1 MTSKEYWDNRAAKR
15 LIEAEKQSNDYIK
28 KVKKIYS
35 KANNDIK
42 KELANVYKNYSKET
56 GIDVHTLK
64 ILLSKEETDE
74 FWKTLKGQGLKKYV
88 QANYKSRINRL
99 EQIQGQLYA
108 KAKEIYKEEL
118 NTVYGH
124 YRSVINE
131 SYNKTIYDTQIG
143 TGYDFTFNKLD
154 DKMIETVLN
163 TKWYGGNY
171 SSRIWGNTDILA
183 DRVSETIGGALIS
196 GKPYYKTANEIADT
210 FGVAQYYAERL
221 VRTETNHFNA
231 EAEALAYKELGVEKY
246 VFVATLDNR
255 TSKMCQEHDGKIYD
269 FKNRETGV
277 NYPPLHPNCRS
288 TTRGYLGEEEEK
300 TLKRRARNPITG
312 KTEIIDNISYN
323 EWKKQHDVTNKEK
336 GAIISSNIPNNIRGF
351 YKYAKQNNLLKS
363 VTEFGENE
371 NGVIRGQKL
380 NEILGYDRKPTVVKK
395 EEFEKLALNL
405 KFGKLYRGISADSNN
420 EAEKY
425 INEFK
430 NGKLYAGKGVYGNG
444 TYVAYGEKGFNIV
457 NTNYTNENGK
467 IMTMLLNDDAKTI
480 KYSEIF
486 KMNQK
491 ELKELVE
498 NEVSKE
504 FEMAVLRDIGYYA
517 SIKGYDAIILDEFM
531 AEMNNQPYIVIL
543 NRGKVIISE

>member
-56 GIDVHTLK
+56 GVDVHTLK
-64 ILLSKEETDE
+64 NLLSKEETDE

-183 DRVSETIGGALIS
+183 NRVSETIGGALIS

-269 FKNRETGV
+269 FKDMETGV

-288 TTRGYLGEEEEK
+288 TTRGYLGEKEEK
-300 TLKRRARNPITG
+300 TLKRRARNPVTG
-312 KTEIIDNISYN
+312 KTEIIDNMNYE
-323 EWKKQHDVTNKEK
+323 EWKKHINNRYGNDTLEVSAQKQVNLKSDTEQYEK
-336 GAIISSNIPNNIRGF
+336 YLKVLGKKNMPETFEKWQEMKYNNINE
-351 YKYAKQNNLLKS
+351 YKLTRYNYKLRNEAIGNPQNVIKDICIADEKYTKYLFDGNNKDGLIK
-363 VTEFGENE
+363 GEL
-371 NGVIRGQKL
+371 IDK
-380 NEILGYDRKPTVVKK
+380 ILGYNKDNYKQFDVLLKENISRYPKRFKGEDKYGQKYEINMVIKGLKDRQAKVTIGSR
-395 EEFEKLALNL
+395 F
-405 KFGKLYRGISADSNN
+405 INN
-420 EAEKY
+420 EYKLSSVY
-425 INEFK
+425 INELK
-430 NGKLYAGKGVYGNG
+430 
-444 TYVAYGEKGFNIV
+444 E
-457 NTNYTNENGK
+457 
-467 IMTMLLNDDAKTI
+467 
-480 KYSEIF
+480 S
-486 KMNQK
+486 
-491 ELKELVE
+491 ELKHE
-498 NEVSKE
+498 N
-504 FEMAVLRDIGYYA
+504 
-517 SIKGYDAIILDEFM
+517 
-531 AEMNNQPYIVIL
+531 
-543 NRGKVIISE
+543 

>member
-35 KANNDIK
+35 KANDDIK

-64 ILLSKEETDE
+64 ILLSKEEADE

-171 SSRIWGNTDILA
+171 SSRIWGNTDMLA
-183 DRVSETIGGALIS
+183 NRVSETIGGALIS
-196 GKPYYKTANEIADT
+196 GKPYYKTANEIADI

-269 FKNRETGV
+269 FKDMETGV

-312 KTEIIDNISYN
+312 KTEIIDNMNY
-323 EWKKQHDVTNKEK
+323 EDWKKHINNRYGNDTLEVSAKKQVNLKSDTEQYEKYLKLLEKKDIPETFEKWQQMKYNDTKRYTELKHDYVLKQHYDKSIEK
-336 GAIISSNIPNNIRGF
+336 GELTPLVDFTTYKKIDSEIKTKIVGLKTKNDIEVKSYSKHFIDRVCGSIEQKRSGVEIEDIIGTISTSNTFRESKRN
-351 YKYAKQNNLLKS
+351 
-363 VTEFGENE
+363 
-371 NGVIRGQKL
+371 
-380 NEILGYDRKPTVVKK
+380 
-395 EEFEKLALNL
+395 
-405 KFGKLYRGISADSNN
+405 DSI
-420 EAEKY
+420 K
-425 INEFK
+425 II
-430 NGKLYAGKGVYGNG
+430 
-444 TYVAYGEKGFNIV
+444 GEKCIV
-457 NTNYTNENGK
+457 SINP
-467 IMTMLLNDDAKTI
+467 KTKNLI
-480 KYSEIF
+480 QV
-486 KMNQK
+486 NPQ
-491 ELKELVE
+491 
-498 NEVSKE
+498 
-504 FEMAVLRDIGYYA
+504 
-517 SIKGYDAIILDEFM
+517 
-531 AEMNNQPYIVIL
+531 
-543 NRGKVIISE
+543 

>member
-56 GIDVHTLK
+56 GVDVHTLK
-64 ILLSKEETDE
+64 NLLSKEETDE

-183 DRVSETIGGALIS
+183 NRVSETIGGALIS

-269 FKNRETGV
+269 FKDMETGV

-288 TTRGYLGEEEEK
+288 TTRGYLGEKEEK
-300 TLKRRARNPITG
+300 TLKRRARNPVTG
-312 KTEIIDNISYN
+312 KTEIIDNMNYE
-323 EWKKQHDVTNKEK
+323 EWKKHINNRYGNDTLEVLAQKQVNLKSDTEQYEK
-336 GAIISSNIPNNIRGF
+336 YLKVLGKKNMPETFEKWQEMKYNNINE
-351 YKYAKQNNLLKS
+351 YKLTRYNYKLRNEAIGNPQNVIKDICIADEKYTKYLFDGNNKDGLIK
-363 VTEFGENE
+363 GEL
-371 NGVIRGQKL
+371 IDK
-380 NEILGYDRKPTVVKK
+380 ILGYNKDNYKQFDVLLKENISRYPKRFKGEDKYGQKYEINMVIKGLKDRQAKVTIGSR
-395 EEFEKLALNL
+395 F
-405 KFGKLYRGISADSNN
+405 INN
-420 EAEKY
+420 EYKLSSVY
-425 INEFK
+425 INELK
-430 NGKLYAGKGVYGNG
+430 
-444 TYVAYGEKGFNIV
+444 E
-457 NTNYTNENGK
+457 
-467 IMTMLLNDDAKTI
+467 
-480 KYSEIF
+480 S
-486 KMNQK
+486 
-491 ELKELVE
+491 ELKHE
-498 NEVSKE
+498 N
-504 FEMAVLRDIGYYA
+504 
-517 SIKGYDAIILDEFM
+517 
-531 AEMNNQPYIVIL
+531 
-543 NRGKVIISE
+543 

>member
-1 MTSKEYWDNRAAKR
+1 MASKKYWDNRATKR
-15 LIEAEKQSNDYIK
+15 LVEAEKQSNDCIK

-56 GIDVHTLK
+56 GVDMHTLK
-64 ILLSKEETDE
+64 ILLSKEETDA
-74 FWKTLKGQGLKKYV
+74 FWRTLKGKGLKKYV

-131 SYNKTIYDTQIG
+131 SYNRTIYDTQIG

-154 DKMIETVLN
+154 DKMIENVLN

-183 DRVSETIGGALIS
+183 NRVSETIGGALIS

-255 TSKMCQEHDGKIYD
+255 TSEMCQEHDGKVYD
-269 FKNRETGV
+269 FKDKKTGV

-288 TTRGYLGEEEEK
+288 TTRGYLGEEDEK
-300 TLKRRARNPITG
+300 RLKRRARNPVTG
-312 KTEIIDNISYN
+312 KAEIIDNMSYS
-323 EWKKQHDVTNKEK
+323 EWRKHIDNK
-336 GAIISSNIPNNIRGF
+336 
-351 YKYAKQNNLLKS
+351 
-363 VTEFGENE
+363 
-371 NGVIRGQKL
+371 
-380 NEILGYDRKPTVVKK
+380 
-395 EEFEKLALNL
+395 
-405 KFGKLYRGISADSNN
+405 
-420 EAEKY
+420 
-425 INEFK
+425 
-430 NGKLYAGKGVYGNG
+430 YGNG
-444 TYVAYGEKGFNIV
+444 TLDISSKKQANVKTDKAQYDRYKNILGKANVPESLEKWQDLKYNNTQEYSELKYNYNLKEHYNLVIEKGELSPLVDFDRYKNI
-457 NTNYTNENGK
+457 
-467 IMTMLLNDDAKTI
+467 DDMVK
-480 KYSEIF
+480 
-486 KMNQK
+486 
-491 ELKELVE
+491 KELVGLTTRNGIE
-498 NEVSKE
+498 TKSYSKHFIDRVCGSIEQKRSGVEISDIKDVISNSNE
-504 FEMAVLRDIGYYA
+504 
-517 SIKGYDAIILDEFM
+517 IKHLEKSD
-531 AEMNNQPYIVIL
+531 VI
-543 NRGKVIISE
+543 RGKNIQVSINPKTGNIIQTNPRVRRNKNDKN

>member
-56 GIDVHTLK
+56 GVDVHTLK
-64 ILLSKEETDE
+64 NLLSKEETDE

-183 DRVSETIGGALIS
+183 NRVSETIGGALIS

-269 FKNRETGV
+269 FKDMETGV

-300 TLKRRARNPITG
+300 TLKRRARNPVTG
-312 KTEIIDNISYN
+312 KTEIIDNMNYE
-323 EWKKQHDVTNKEK
+323 EWKKHINNRYGNDTLEVSAQKQVNLKSDTEQYEK
-336 GAIISSNIPNNIRGF
+336 YLKVLGKKNMPETFEKWQEMKYNNINE
-351 YKYAKQNNLLKS
+351 YKLTRYNYKLRNEAIGNPQNVIKDICIADEKYTKYLFDGNNKDGLIK
-363 VTEFGENE
+363 GEL
-371 NGVIRGQKL
+371 IDK
-380 NEILGYDRKPTVVKK
+380 ILGYNKDNYKQFDVLLKENISRYPKRFKGEDKYGQKYEINMVIKGLKDRQAKVTIGSR
-395 EEFEKLALNL
+395 F
-405 KFGKLYRGISADSNN
+405 INN
-420 EAEKY
+420 EYKLSSVY
-425 INEFK
+425 INELK
-430 NGKLYAGKGVYGNG
+430 
-444 TYVAYGEKGFNIV
+444 E
-457 NTNYTNENGK
+457 
-467 IMTMLLNDDAKTI
+467 
-480 KYSEIF
+480 S
-486 KMNQK
+486 
-491 ELKELVE
+491 ELKHE
-498 NEVSKE
+498 N
-504 FEMAVLRDIGYYA
+504 
-517 SIKGYDAIILDEFM
+517 
-531 AEMNNQPYIVIL
+531 
-543 NRGKVIISE
+543 

>member
-1 MTSKEYWDNRAAKR
+1 MTSKEYWDNRATER

-108 KAKEIYKEEL
+108 KAKEIYKDEL

-124 YRSVINE
+124 YRNVINE

-154 DKMIETVLN
+154 DKMIEAVLN

-183 DRVSETIGGALIS
+183 NRVSETIGGALIS

-255 TSKMCQEHDGKIYD
+255 TSKMCQEHDGKVYD
-269 FKNRETGV
+269 FKDKETGV

-300 TLKRRARNPITG
+300 TLKGRARNPITG
-312 KTEIIDNISYN
+312 KTEIIDNMNY
-323 EWKKQHDVTNKEK
+323 EDWKKHINNRYGNDTLEVSAKKQVNLKSDTEQYEKYLKLLEKKDIPETFEKWQQMKYNDTKKYTELKYDYVLKQHYDKSIEK
-336 GAIISSNIPNNIRGF
+336 GELTPLVDFTTYKKIDSEIKTKIVGLKTKNDIEVKSYSKHFIDRVCGSIEQKRSGVEIEDIIGTISTSNTFRESKRN
-351 YKYAKQNNLLKS
+351 
-363 VTEFGENE
+363 
-371 NGVIRGQKL
+371 
-380 NEILGYDRKPTVVKK
+380 
-395 EEFEKLALNL
+395 
-405 KFGKLYRGISADSNN
+405 DSI
-420 EAEKY
+420 K
-425 INEFK
+425 II
-430 NGKLYAGKGVYGNG
+430 
-444 TYVAYGEKGFNIV
+444 GEKCIV
-457 NTNYTNENGK
+457 SINP
-467 IMTMLLNDDAKTI
+467 KTKNLI
-480 KYSEIF
+480 QV
-486 KMNQK
+486 NPQ
-491 ELKELVE
+491 
-498 NEVSKE
+498 
-504 FEMAVLRDIGYYA
+504 
-517 SIKGYDAIILDEFM
+517 
-531 AEMNNQPYIVIL
+531 
-543 NRGKVIISE
+543 

>member
-35 KANNDIK
+35 KANDDIK

-64 ILLSKEETDE
+64 ILLSKEVTDE

-171 SSRIWGNTDILA
+171 SSRIWGNTDMLA
-183 DRVSETIGGALIS
+183 NRVSETIGGALIS
-196 GKPYYKTANEIADT
+196 GKPYYKTANEIADI

-269 FKNRETGV
+269 FKDMETGV

-288 TTRGYLGEEEEK
+288 TTRGYLGEEDEK
-300 TLKRRARNPITG
+300 TLKRRARNPVTG
-312 KTEIIDNISYN
+312 KTEIIDNISYS
-323 EWKKQHDVTNKEK
+323 EWKKQHVNNTVPEFKKNIIQNGEQIYTDYEIDKIANETKKIANKYTKNSSKWSGKIAIDNTNPSAKMWSCDIRSPNITSPHEILHEQLHACSISYYNVDTYVKYKNIEEATVELLAQEISKVEHIPITQSEYDYMTNNLKEINK
-336 GAIISSNIPNNIRGF
+336 IISLKKNDLEFAKMLFDIPVIDRLDF
-351 YKYAKQNNLLKS
+351 LEDKIYDYAKS
-363 VTEFGENE
+363 RTIGEA
-371 NGVIRGQKL
+371 I
-380 NEILGYDRKPTVVKK
+380 
-395 EEFEKLALNL
+395 ALN
-405 KFGKLYRGISADSNN
+405 KLM
-420 EAEKY
+420 EV
-425 INEFK
+425 
-430 NGKLYAGKGVYGNG
+430 LYV
-444 TYVAYGEKGFNIV
+444 T
-457 NTNYTNENGK
+457 
-467 IMTMLLNDDAKTI
+467 
-480 KYSEIF
+480 
-486 KMNQK
+486 
-491 ELKELVE
+491 
-498 NEVSKE
+498 
-504 FEMAVLRDIGYYA
+504 
-517 SIKGYDAIILDEFM
+517 
-531 AEMNNQPYIVIL
+531 
-543 NRGKVIISE
+543 

>member
-35 KANNDIK
+35 KANDDIK

-108 KAKEIYKEEL
+108 KAKEIYKDEL

-183 DRVSETIGGALIS
+183 NRVSETIGGALIS
-196 GKPYYKTANEIADT
+196 GKPYYKTANEIADA

-269 FKNRETGV
+269 FKDMETGV

-300 TLKRRARNPITG
+300 TLKRRARNPVTG
-312 KTEIIDNISYN
+312 KTEIIDNMNYE
-323 EWKKQHDVTNKEK
+323 EWKKHINNRYGNDTLEVLAQKQVNLKSDTEQYEK
-336 GAIISSNIPNNIRGF
+336 YLKVLGKKNMPETFEKWQEMKYNNINE
-351 YKYAKQNNLLKS
+351 YKLTRYNYKLRNEAIGNPQNVIKDICIADEKYTKYLFDGNNKDGLIK
-363 VTEFGENE
+363 GEL
-371 NGVIRGQKL
+371 IDK
-380 NEILGYDRKPTVVKK
+380 ILGYNKDNYKQFDALLKENINRYPKRFKGEDKYGQKYEINMVIKGLKDRQAKVTIGSR
-395 EEFEKLALNL
+395 F
-405 KFGKLYRGISADSNN
+405 INN
-420 EAEKY
+420 EYKLSSVY
-425 INEFK
+425 INELK
-430 NGKLYAGKGVYGNG
+430 
-444 TYVAYGEKGFNIV
+444 E
-457 NTNYTNENGK
+457 
-467 IMTMLLNDDAKTI
+467 
-480 KYSEIF
+480 S
-486 KMNQK
+486 
-491 ELKELVE
+491 ELKHE
-498 NEVSKE
+498 N
-504 FEMAVLRDIGYYA
+504 
-517 SIKGYDAIILDEFM
+517 
-531 AEMNNQPYIVIL
+531 
-543 NRGKVIISE
+543 

>member
-1 MTSKEYWDNRAAKR
+1 MTSKEYWDNRAVKR

-35 KANNDIK
+35 KANDDIK

-64 ILLSKEETDE
+64 IMLSKEETDE

-88 QANYKSRINRL
+88 QANYKARINRL

-108 KAKEIYKEEL
+108 KAKEIYKDEL

-183 DRVSETIGGALIS
+183 NRVSETIGGALIS

-246 VFVATLDNR
+246 VFVATLDSR
-255 TSKMCQEHDGKIYD
+255 TSKMCQEHDGKVYD
-269 FKNRETGV
+269 FKDKETGV

-300 TLKRRARNPITG
+300 ALKRRARDPITG
-312 KTEIIDNISYN
+312 KTEIIDNISYKDWVSKISNQNGSKEYLINTYDNYKAVN
-323 EWKKQHDVTNKEK
+323 EKLSIKQ
-336 GAIISSNIPNNIRGF
+336 AM
-351 YKYAKQNNLLKS
+351 NNLPLEHRKIVENVKFKVVRTGNSCYNRKEDTIYILKGS
-363 VTEFGENE
+363 NKFEVLHEIGHSLETKLDIYNNSEFIKILEENIDLYAMDTIKEDNTFTEIIEIIENKKFISKYQ
-371 NGVIRGQKL
+371 GRI
-380 NEILGYDRKPTVVKK
+380 YDNDMYGNSRID
-395 EEFEKLALNL
+395 
-405 KFGKLYRGISADSNN
+405 Y
-420 EAEKY
+420 
-425 INEFK
+425 K
-430 NGKLYAGKGVYGNG
+430 NGKINIKSLGEYFSEGYREYFQNPENLKEKDIKLYN
-444 TYVAYGEKGFNIV
+444 FI
-457 NTNYTNENGK
+457 
-467 IMTMLLNDDAKTI
+467 
-480 KYSEIF
+480 
-486 KMNQK
+486 K
-491 ELKELVE
+491 EL
-498 NEVSKE
+498 
-504 FEMAVLRDIGYYA
+504 
-517 SIKGYDAIILDEFM
+517 
-531 AEMNNQPYIVIL
+531 
-543 NRGKVIISE
+543 

>member
-1 MTSKEYWDNRAAKR
+1 MTSKEYWDNRATER

-124 YRSVINE
+124 YRSIINE

-183 DRVSETIGGALIS
+183 NRVSETIGGALIS
-196 GKPYYKTANEIADT
+196 GKPYYKTANEIADI

-288 TTRGYLGEEEEK
+288 TTRGYLGKEEEK
-300 TLKRRARNPITG
+300 TLKRRARNPVTG
-312 KTEIIDNISYN
+312 KTEIIDNMNY
-323 EWKKQHDVTNKEK
+323 EDWKKHINNRYGNDTLEVSAKKQVNLKSDTEQYEKYLKLLEKKDIPETFEKWQQMKYNDTKRYTELKYDYVLKQHYDKSIEK
-336 GAIISSNIPNNIRGF
+336 GELTPLVDFTTYKKIDSEIKTQIVGLKTKNDIEVKSYSKHFVDRACGSIEQKRSGVEIKDIISTISTSNTFRESKRN
-351 YKYAKQNNLLKS
+351 
-363 VTEFGENE
+363 
-371 NGVIRGQKL
+371 
-380 NEILGYDRKPTVVKK
+380 
-395 EEFEKLALNL
+395 
-405 KFGKLYRGISADSNN
+405 DSI
-420 EAEKY
+420 K
-425 INEFK
+425 II
-430 NGKLYAGKGVYGNG
+430 
-444 TYVAYGEKGFNIV
+444 GEKCIV
-457 NTNYTNENGK
+457 SINP
-467 IMTMLLNDDAKTI
+467 KTKNLI
-480 KYSEIF
+480 QV
-486 KMNQK
+486 NPQ
-491 ELKELVE
+491 
-498 NEVSKE
+498 
-504 FEMAVLRDIGYYA
+504 
-517 SIKGYDAIILDEFM
+517 
-531 AEMNNQPYIVIL
+531 
-543 NRGKVIISE
+543 